1 MILVFLERLFY
12 RIEDMLKPSVI
23 RASLEDQDVVEPPS
37 GGAEVSVE
45 MALNSRCSSD
55 YDGNP
60 RKFHWGMFEETKT
73 LSVEQIGK
81 IIELATI
88 PRFTHVEIRIISDGN
103 SLFFLIDDLPTGKEK
118 DWVMVE
124 CGMQQ
129 QAVGLICSAFG
140 VGMAIKS
147 LGKDG
152 ICVSESEYAA
162 VKARIDA
169 MKPSYQGSYW
179 SGMAPTGRQSWV
191 TGNLPEPIR
200 DSNTWGGFQRIS
212 SIYTIYEDQLSIYC
226 NWEKSR
232 PTHSL
237 IELSGIPR
245 NLMYLLS
252 ESFLHNDTFIVLN
265 RIENHARSFW
275 EVGYQLFNI
284 LIQAKALDIRYQAA
298 LLNEIERKLYRT
310 SVLMIQLPSSR
321 CRLILECYGSRRS

>member
-140 VGMAIKS
+140 VGMAI
-147 LGKDG
+147 
-152 ICVSESEYAA
+152 
-162 VKARIDA
+162 R
-169 MKPSYQGSYW
+169 
-179 SGMAPTGRQSWV
+179 AP
-191 TGNLPEPIR
+191 
-200 DSNTWGGFQRIS
+200 
-212 SIYTIYEDQLSIYC
+212 
-226 NWEKSR
+226 
-232 PTHSL
+232 
-237 IELSGIPR
+237 
-245 NLMYLLS
+245 
-252 ESFLHNDTFIVLN
+252 SFLP
-265 RIENHARSFW
+265 
-275 EVGYQLFNI
+275 
-284 LIQAKALDIRYQAA
+284 
-298 LLNEIERKLYRT
+298 KL
-310 SVLMIQLPSSR
+310 S
-321 CRLILECYGSRRS
+321 